1 MLINKLIFNI
11 IHEQVVHYH
20 FSDDY
25 SESCSTKHGGC
36 DAEPELV
43 GFFFQ

>member
-20 FSDDY
+20 FDEY
-25 SESCSTKHGGC
+25 SESCSTKHGEC

-43 GFFFQ
+43 FFFQ